1 MPKATTVKPAATAPA
16 EPEFI
21 ANIDTANEEV
31 VRLTGE
37 LATAITRAETAEG
50 LVAAANDA
58 TAAANANLAKM
69 VKPEDHKAVVDA
81 KAAVDA
87 ELVKANAKIAELG
100 TKADTAATNA
110 TAAIAAAAITA
121 PAQVKGADAL
131 TDDKSKI
138 TGKTGLARAIAANV
152 ALQAKA

>member
-1 MPKATTVKPAATAPA
+1 MPKATTAKPAATAEA
-16 EPEFI
+16 APEFI

-37 LATAITRAETAEG
+37 LATATTRA
-50 LVAAANDA
+50 D
-58 TAAANANLAKM
+58 
-69 VKPEDHKAVVDA
+69 
-81 KAAVDA
+81 
-87 ELVKANAKIAELG
+87 
-100 TKADTAATNA
+100 
-110 TAAIAAAAITA
+110 
-121 PAQVKGADAL
+121 PAQLKGADAL